1 MNKTIKDNEL
11 DIPNST
17 ITRDTREISE
27 PTGNLYESVAVIAK
41 RANQISAAMKEELV
55 AKLDEFASDHDN
67 LEEIFENR
75 EQIEISKYYESLPK
89 STLIAIEEFLNEK
102 VYHRNPAKEESK

>member
-1 MNKTIKDNEL
+1 MNKNEIE
-11 DIPNST
+11 IPNST
-17 ITRDTREISE
+17 ITRDTRELSEIS
-27 PTGNLYESVAVIAK
+27 GNLYESVAIISK
-41 RANQISAAMKEELV
+41 RANQISSSMKEELV

-89 STLIAIEEFLNEK
+89 PTLIAIEEFLSNK
-102 VYHRNPAKEESK
+102 VYFRNPAKENSK

>member
-1 MNKTIKDNEL
+1 MNKGEIE
-11 DIPNST
+11 IPNTT

-27 PTGNLYESVAVIAK
+27 PTGNLYEAVAVISK
-41 RANQISAAMKEELV
+41 RANQIASATKEELV
-55 AKLDEFASDHDN
+55 AKLEEFASEHDN

-89 STLIAIEEFLNEK
+89 ATILAIEEFLSDK

>member
-67 LEEIFENR
+67 LDFLM
-75 EQIEISKYYESLPK
+75 QVYAAYVYMTPQYY
-89 STLIAIEEFLNEK
+89 
-102 VYHRNPAKEESK
+102 Y

>member
-1 MNKTIKDNEL
+1 MNNNEFE
-11 DIPNST
+11 IPGST
-17 ITRDTREISE
+17 ITRDTTIISQK
-27 PTGNLYESVAVIAK
+27 TGNLYESVAIISK

-55 AKLDEFASDHDN
+55 NKLDEFASEHDN

-89 STLIAIEEFLNEK
+89 PTIVAIEEFLHGK
-102 VYHRNPAKEESK
+102 VYYRNPANEESK

>member
-1 MNKTIKDNEL
+1 MNKEEIE
-11 DIPNST
+11 IPNTT

-27 PTGNLYESVAVIAK
+27 PTDNLYEAVAVISK
-41 RANQISAAMKEELV
+41 RANQIASATKEELF
-55 AKLDEFASDHDN
+55 AKLDEFASEHDN

-89 STLIAIEEFLNEK
+89 ATIVAIEESLANK